1 LKKPEDEMEQVG
13 DTTAAATDFK
23 PVNEIFIVDDNDEYR
38 ELLAAILGLEGF
50 QVTGFAEGVSFLKEA
65 AQRVPV
71 CVFLDVVMPGLS
83 GLEILKRLA
92 AKNFAAPIFLMSA
105 RRDSPAV
112 VEAMKNGARDFIEK
126 PFDPYMAVLRV
137 RDAVEIWGRRAAR
150 AMTSELQSL
159 QLASGVRL
167 SRMERDVLAQ
177 IVGGASNAEV
187 AETLGITK
195 QSVAN
200 HRWRITKKLGA
211 KNSPDLVR
219 LVLSK
224 VRPSSDARH

>member
-1 LKKPEDEMEQVG
+1 
-13 DTTAAATDFK
+13 
-23 PVNEIFIVDDNDEYR
+23 
-38 ELLAAILGLEGF
+38 
-50 QVTGFAEGVSFLKEA
+50 
-65 AQRVPV
+65 
-71 CVFLDVVMPGLS
+71 
-83 GLEILKRLA
+83 
-92 AKNFAAPIFLMSA
+92 
-105 RRDSPAV
+105 
-112 VEAMKNGARDFIEK
+112 
-126 PFDPYMAVLRV
+126 
-137 RDAVEIWGRRAAR
+137 
-150 AMTSELQSL
+150 MTSELQSL

-224 VRPSSDARH
+224 VRPASGARH